1 MIDGNDL
8 NVKVENSDNLW
19 FIEVKDKI
27 GQVDIKDSSLKHME
41 FSAGGA
47 NNSSI
52 NINNSR
58 LTGWLSLTG
67 NNSIENI
74 KIFNGAYVDKIQ
86 INSYITGGIEVDGAN
101 SFVRQ
106 ITWLGGNGT
115 LVKDIIAK
123 NNALIGYIDPIETK
137 KVAAEDG
144 GHIYLIYNH
153 YFLKSNTNI
162 YAKDNGV
169 IHYIVNNSMNLAN
182 IYAQNGT
189 IKNFYNLNSETKKIE
204 AKENGVI
211 ENIVN
216 KATIKNIGAN
226 QGKIGNISNHS
237 NINTISISNGS
248 SINNILNT
256 NNAKDS
262 STTQAS
268 IAKIEIKDKKSV
280 IKNIINDA
288 KIGEIDNSGSIKNL
302 ENYGEINSLSNKNG
316 SYLYIQNFGKINAID
331 NQGHTTIKHDL
342 SSVISKNRSNH
353 TPLSIKNEGS
363 GGVLIDGYYFNKPE
377 FSKEEQKRNSIQLSG
392 NNINGINIKNI
403 VLNDKDVVKDKIY
416 DSSTFFEYTQK
427 NQNTINNGEGV
438 DANEIISLTGIYD
451 YESVGVD
458 KYKVKEINKNELS
471 GESLIKSLANSS
483 RLRYINISNIL
494 DEVTSKNFKT
504 NNHNLDI
511 LNSMEDIFIQGNY
524 QTDDHSFFLPYYTKS
539 NINLYNSLKLSSK
552 TNGFIAGSQRKLL
565 KDNGIVSFYL
575 GYEDSKQERND
586 RKLNLKNDTYHGGVS
601 YYKTLKKDDTYHYY
615 LKTDVNFDYTHSNIE
630 KSYTTTIET
639 TNAKAKT
646 FGYGADIL
654 FGGNYYMPKYN
665 LKLNPEFGL
674 SYKGISF
681 NDFNLLHVGGLNEHY
696 LSQQTNF
703 IDSVVAL
710 KFQMPLSEKIKTNL
724 KFGTLYNIYNDAKE
738 KLQLGNNQLITN
750 DISFSKWYI
759 FTQAGLSYAI
769 NNNMDISL
777 NYNGIFTFEETQAHT
792 AFLKM
797 SLWW

>member
-8 NVKVENSDNLW
+8 NVKVQNSDLW

-41 FSAGGA
+41 FSAGGT
-47 NNSSI
+47 NDSSI
-52 NINNSR
+52 NINNSK

-86 INSYITGGIEVDGAN
+86 INSYITGGIEVDGVN

-115 LVKDIIAK
+115 LVKDIISK
-123 NNALIGYIDPIETK
+123 NNALIGYINPIETK
-137 KVAAEDG
+137 KVAAENG

-153 YFLKSNTNI
+153 YFLKDHTNI

-169 IHYIVNNSMNLAN
+169 IHYMVNNSMNLAN
-182 IYAQNGT
+182 VYAQNGT
-189 IKNFYNLNSETKKIE
+189 IKNFYNLKSETKRIE
-204 AKENGVI
+204 TKENGTI

-216 KATIKNIGAN
+216 KATIKNINAN
-226 QGKIGNISNHS
+226 QGKVGNISNHS
-237 NINTISISNGS
+237 NIETISINNNS
-248 SINNILNT
+248 SINNILNA
-256 NNAKDS
+256 NNAKD
-262 STTQAS
+262 TNNQAS

-302 ENYGEINSLSNKNG
+302 ENYGEINNLSNKIG
-316 SYLYIQNFGKINAID
+316 SYLHIQNFGKINAID
-331 NQGHTTIKHDL
+331 NQGHATIKHDL
-342 SSVISKNRSNH
+342 SSVISKNRSNY
-353 TPLSIKNEGS
+353 TQLSIKNEGS
-363 GGVLIDGYYFNKPE
+363 GSVLIDGYYFNKPE
-377 FSKEEQKRNSIQLSG
+377 FSKEEQKHNSIQLSG
-392 NNINGINIKNI
+392 DNINGINIKNI
-403 VLNDKDVVKDKIY
+403 ILNDKDVVKDKIY

-427 NQNTINNGEGV
+427 NQNTINNGEGI

-458 KYKVKEINKNELS
+458 KYKAKEINKNELS

-483 RLRYINISNIL
+483 RLRYINISNIV

-504 NNHNLDI
+504 DNHNLGD
-511 LNSMEDIFIQGNY
+511 LTLMENTFIQGDHQSDN
-524 QTDDHSFFLPYYTKS
+524 HSFFLPYYTKS

-565 KDNGIVSFYL
+565 KEYGIISFYL

-586 RKLNLKNDTYHGGVS
+586 QRLNLKNDTYHGGLS
-601 YYKTLKKDDTYHYY
+601 YYKTLKRDDIHHYY
-615 LKTDVNFDYTHSNIE
+615 LKTNVNFDYTHSNLE
-630 KSYTTTIET
+630 KSYTATIEKT
-639 TNAKAKT
+639 KAKAKS

-654 FGGNYYMPKYN
+654 FGGNYYILKHN

-674 SYKGISF
+674 SYKGLSF

-703 IDSVVAL
+703 IDSVAAL

-738 KLQLGNNQLITN
+738 ELKLGNNQLIID
-750 DISFSKWYI
+750 DITFSKWYA
-759 FTQAGLSYAI
+759 FTQVGLSYAI
-769 NNNMDISL
+769 NKNMDISL